1 MWTFPRCSAASA
13 EDRSDHDGPVGRAG
27 RCVGSAG
34 SRGQLFRCAPSD
46 AMPRRGTP
54 TVFAGIA
61 ASAFV
66 AASPRVVASAH
77 ILASPI
83 PAHTGLS
90 AHRQTP
96 LIQSAGWTMRRSS
109 VYRARRA
116 GGPVTKMRLRHLRAA
131 FRHCSRSLLRGG
143 GLSPPRGNTARGACF
158 AAGGLQ
164 GVVPL
169 GLALY
174 APATLGDSSRRGR
187 GPGRGSRPGEPESS
201 RGREGW
207 ELMATLWH

>member
-116 GGPVTKMRLRHLRAA
+116 GGPVTKMRLRRLRAA
-131 FRHCSRSLLRGG
+131 FRHCSRSLFRGG
-143 GLSPPRGNTARGACF
+143 GFAGGRPPRASTVRTRNPWGQQPTRAWPGPGKPARRARVVARARGLGINGNT
-158 AAGGLQ
+158 
-164 GVVPL
+164 
-169 GLALY
+169 LALR
-174 APATLGDSSRRGR
+174 T
-187 GPGRGSRPGEPESS
+187 
-201 RGREGW
+201 
-207 ELMATLWH
+207 